1 MPIENTDTL
10 IVSGGQAG
18 IALSEHLGNN
28 NVPHI
33 ILEKNRTAEAWR
45 TGRWELFANGP
56 AWHNRFPSLG
66 SGVMIRMRFSKD
78 RVAEPGRV
86 CRDGKR

>member
-33 ILEKNRTAEAWR
+33 ILEGSVYKSYGFMVCSFQIRGINDHGLQAVSGMA
-45 TGRWELFANGP
+45 
-56 AWHNRFPSLG
+56 LG
-66 SGVMIRMRFSKD
+66 D
-78 RVAEPGRV
+78 
-86 CRDGKR
+86 